1 MITLKVLGK
10 FPEYTYVIAGT
21 SLAKLR
27 EATHTS
33 VRRVFLAMNEIFRRY
48 TPQNNITWEYVML
61 SEAKHLVFRTEGES
75 PTNLTSPSTCN
86 KVIP

>member
-1 MITLKVLGK
+1 
-10 FPEYTYVIAGT
+10 
-21 SLAKLR
+21 
-27 EATHTS
+27 
-33 VRRVFLAMNEIFRRY
+33 MNEIFRRY